1 MKKLFKYTLA
11 VLFCLGVCSCEKLFD
26 NLEGDLTKMTEEDL
40 ISTNQGLERLL
51 SNVYSTIPM
60 DDFNK
65 KDRTTTNAT
74 HSRECEYTADVTSFW
89 NYTKLRS
96 INMFLKQVDNAL
108 EKGFISQD
116 THDKMKGEALFARAY
131 CYFAMVRSYGGV
143 PIVKEP
149 LDDQYDGGENAGLY
163 VPRSTEKETWDFV
176 LADLDDAIALLPE
189 SRNDGAFRATRWSAL
204 ALQSRVAL
212 YAASVSKYWKDQA
225 ISSQYKAVSE
235 KLTYMEESYA
245 PAYYKKCIEAS
256 RKIIDSGKFHLYG
269 GATSDV
275 AKAKENL
282 TQLFLARHDEEY
294 LFGKSYETGVAT
306 ASNGFDAGNSPNQ
319 AHETITNVGWG
330 TYSVC
335 SDLVDVYDD
344 YNAAGGRVSGT
355 IKTRG
360 DGVEDQFC
368 SQIHLKS
375 ASDFST
381 ATDYI
386 KYSSPADPF
395 QNKDARFQAWVLYPG
410 CSFRNISMII
420 QGGIIKTDGSYSFY
434 QEDKEVVNG
443 VTYMALGGESANIS
457 AFYNI
462 DNTFTGHYY
471 STGFGIRKF
480 LDPDKALKYSVNP
493 WYDLRYAEILLNY
506 AEAVVESDA
515 AAEKAKAAEVLN
527 DIRHRAAFTDDVP
540 LTLDNVLHERRV
552 ELAFEGDYTYT
563 LHRRRAFLNNR
574 KGIFY
579 RKHTVV
585 PVIDLREGTPKYIMV
600 RANVYH
606 GDVHLNA
613 AGCNV
618 GILDYYQGIPNY
630 NRNGLICNPS
640 QE

>member
-1 MKKLFKYTLA
+1 MKKLFKYTLV
-11 VLFCLGVCSCEKLFD
+11 VLLGLGFCSCEALFD
-26 NLEGDLTKMTEEDL
+26 NLEGDLTKMTEDDL

-51 SNVYSTIPM
+51 SDVYSAIPM

-74 HSRECEYTADVTSFW
+74 HSRECEYSADVTSFW
-89 NYTKLRS
+89 NFTKLRS
-96 INMFLKQVDNAL
+96 INMFLKQVDGAL
-108 EKGFISQD
+108 EKKYISQE

-149 LDDQYDGGENAGLY
+149 LDDQYDGEENLGLY

-176 LADLDDAIALLPE
+176 LEDLDAAIALLPE
-189 SRNDGAFRATRWSAL
+189 SRNDGPFRATKWSAL
-204 ALQSRVAL
+204 ALESRVAL
-212 YAASVSKYWKDQA
+212 YAASVSKYWKAQA
-225 ISSQYKAVSE
+225 LSSQYKSVAD
-235 KLTYMEESYA
+235 KLTYMEEGYA
-245 PAYYKKCIEAS
+245 AAYYAKCIEAS
-256 RKIIDSGKFHLYG
+256 KQIINSGKFHLYG

-275 AKAKENL
+275 AVAKENL
-282 TQLFLARHDEEY
+282 TNLFLARHDEEY

-335 SDLVDVYDD
+335 SDLVDAFDD
-344 YNAAGGRVSGT
+344 YNAAGGRVDGT
-355 IKTRG
+355 IKTRA
-360 DGVEDQFC
+360 DGVEDQFS
-368 SQIHLKS
+368 SQIHLPA
-375 ASDFST
+375 ASDFNP
-381 ATDYI
+381 ATSYI
-386 KYSSPADPF
+386 KYDKPSDPYLK
-395 QNKDARFQAWVLYPG
+395 KDARFQAWVLYPG
-410 CSFRNISMII
+410 CSFRNITMII
-420 QGGIIKTDGSYSFY
+420 QGGIIKTTGAYSFY
-434 QEDKEVVNG
+434 QEDKETVGG

-480 LDPDKALKYSVNP
+480 LDPEKAIKYSVNP

-506 AEAVVESDA
+506 AEAVVESKA
-515 AAEKAKAAEVLN
+515 SAEMAKAKEVLN
-527 DIRHRAAFTDDVP
+527 DIRHRAAFTDDVD
-540 LTLDNVLHERRV
+540 LTLENVLHERRV

-574 KGIFY
+574 SGVFY

-585 PVIDLREGTPKYIMV
+585 PVIDLREGTPKYLMV

-606 GDVHLNA
+606 GDVNMSA
-613 AGCNV
+613 SGCNV
-618 GILDYYQGIPNY
+618 DVLDYYKGIPNY
-630 NRNGLICNPS
+630 NKNGLICNPS

>member
-1 MKKLFKYTLA
+1 MKKIIKYTLV
-11 VLFCLGVCSCEKLFD
+11 VLLGLGLCSCEALFD
-26 NLEGDLTKMTEEDL
+26 NLEGDLTKMTENDL

-74 HSRECEYTADVTSFW
+74 HSRECEYTNDVTSFW
-89 NYTKLRS
+89 NFTKLRS
-96 INMFLKQVDNAL
+96 INLFLQQVDDAL
-108 EKGFISQD
+108 EKNYISQE

-143 PIVKEP
+143 PIVTEP
-149 LDDQYDGGENAGLY
+149 LDDKYDGDENLGLY

-176 LADLDDAIALLPE
+176 ISDLDAAIALLPE
-189 SRNDGAFRATRWSAL
+189 SRNDGPFRATKWSAL

-212 YAASVSKYWKDQA
+212 YAASVSKYWKVQA
-225 ISSQYKAVSE
+225 ISNQYKAVSD

-245 PAYYKKCIEAS
+245 PAYYAKCIEAS
-256 RKIIDSGKFHLYG
+256 KQIINSGKFHLYG

-275 AKAKENL
+275 AVAKENL
-282 TQLFLARHDEEY
+282 TNLFLARHDEEY

-335 SDLVDVYDD
+335 SDLVDAFDD
-344 YNAAGGRVSGT
+344 YNAAGGRVDGT
-355 IKTRG
+355 IKTRA
-360 DGVEDQFC
+360 DGKEDVFS
-368 SQIHLKS
+368 SQIHLPAS
-375 ASDFST
+375 SDFDPST
-381 ATDYI
+381 SYI
-386 KYSSPADPF
+386 KYDKPSDPYLK
-395 QNKDARFQAWVLYPG
+395 KDARFQAWVLYPG
-410 CSFRNISMII
+410 CAFRNITMII
-420 QGGIIKTDGSYSFY
+420 QGGIIKTNGSYSFY
-434 QEDKEVVNG
+434 QEDKEVVGG

-471 STGFGIRKF
+471 NTGFGIRKF
-480 LDPDKALKYSVNP
+480 LDPEKAIKYSVNP

-506 AEAVVESDA
+506 AEAVVESNA
-515 AAEKAKAAEVLN
+515 TAETAKAKEVLN
-527 DIRHRAAFTDDVP
+527 DIRHRAAFTDNVD
-540 LTLDNVLHERRV
+540 LTLENVLHERRV

-574 KGIFY
+574 SGVFY

-585 PVIDLREGTPKYIMV
+585 PVVDLRDGAPKYLMV

-606 GDVHLNA
+606 GDVNMSA
-613 AGCNV
+613 SGCNV
-618 GILDYYQGIPNY
+618 DILDYYKGIPNY